1 MRKAI
6 VLAAVLAATVT
17 PVLADP
23 NCHSGSGASF
33 RVETGFRIG
42 EFTEQEQMDLDV
54 IRARRAGI
62 NAETAERTW
71 LGCLKITRRGP
82 NGWITEYYDP
92 DTFELKP
99 LNLNL
104 PG

>member
-1 MRKAI
+1 MKKAI
-6 VLAAVLAATVT
+6 VVAALLAATAT

-23 NCHSGSGASF
+23 NCQTGGGGANF
-33 RVETGFRIG
+33 RFEVGIG
-42 EFTEQEQMDLDV
+42 KFTEKDQMEFDL

-92 DTFELKP
+92 DTFQLKP
-99 LNLNL
+99 LDLRL